1 MAPIKIQ
8 GLVQIR
14 SKNRN
19 RHTRASQWKEAV
31 IEIVE
36 RKQKV
41 TMVFSFKLEKR
52 KRVFQLGNNVAG
64 VVVSCCE
71 MGLHC
76 LYLTLKGDTSLLI
89 DKLSSADIE
98 QLKAFLDLAH
108 LSDTQD
114 PDDPMRKQEFLEGGH
129 PFCKKHPEPVCGSS
143 ETAQEREAPLPG
155 KMPLSLAKS
164 TSRYAKKDKAEKEIK
179 KRKRMAAPSVDVEEE
194 ILTEFSPEPQKKYK
208 ICNPRS
214 KRGKGEK
221 PMASREQEKP
231 TNWKLETSLMASAR
245 RKTNLD
251 DTTVLSTQTLAEE
264 RSGPKFNQE
273 PPVCAEI
280 QLPLDTYAKQLNREG
295 FPNLGNTCYMNS
307 ILQSVFGIPTF
318 AKDLL
323 TQGIPWDKVSCDDL
337 IKPLSQLLV
346 LKDIRDVEIKGQLLM
361 TVKKTIST
369 VADTFL
375 GDEQN
380 DAHEFLSQCLEQL
393 KLNMEKLNAMCC
405 SERENEAASSRR
417 FICPVAANFEIEL
430 HSSIVCEGCGE
441 ATLNTEVSNYL
452 SVDLPQGT
460 KDHPLSIQKSL
471 DLFFTPEKIEH
482 NCENCKNKNSVLRY
496 TWRRL
501 PRVLIV
507 HLKRYHFTANR
518 MLVKSQ
524 QPVEISKYLTVAS
537 HCNENTKQ
545 PFPVTTRNS
554 NGDFDVPGV
563 EGTMHEIFGHSIPS
577 IQPTSVSIDFTVL
590 QVGSNEDAE
599 MQNFQIMCDD
609 QQQLGL
615 EGVSGIDPDLL
626 KTEKWMLCENTSP
639 SWDSIICEPISIQD
653 LGLREKGLQKLP
665 ENPDSKNY
673 KKINVY
679 GNPNH
684 HTIIEICNNFCDLKE
699 QKFLEDTQE
708 IGKQLLQ
715 QHGKRIQKE
724 LLPWALPQSVRGTQE
739 DMGKNMNRYSEMV
752 DPKIDADFLSAL
764 GYTESPRVAGM
775 DHSDAANEAMA
786 EDPQNYRLVG
796 VVSHFGSSQD
806 SGHYVSDVYDFQRRA
821 WLLYSD
827 VQVFEIPEA
836 LIQENRLHTGYIFFY
851 MQNEIF
857 EWLLKKASECRL
869 LSTPKDEKRT
879 MDLFSTLLN
888 GFTYLLEES

>member
-1 MAPIKIQ
+1 MAPVKIQ

-19 RHTRASQWKEAV
+19 RHTRASRWKEAV

-89 DKLSSADIE
+89 DKLSSEDIE

-108 LSDTQD
+108 LSDAQD
-114 PDDPMRKQEFLEGGH
+114 LDEPNSSHDFLESGH
-129 PFCKKHPEPVCGSS
+129 AFCRKYQDPVCGSLN
-143 ETAQEREAPLPG
+143 TQERETQLPMKAPLS
-155 KMPLSLAKS
+155 MSKS
-164 TSRYAKKDKAEKEIK
+164 TSRYVKKERAEKEIK
-179 KRKRMAAPSVDVEEE
+179 KRKRMPTPSVEISEEV
-194 ILTEFSPEPQKKYK
+194 LTEYDPEPQKKYK
-208 ICNPRS
+208 ICTPRN

-221 PMASREQEKP
+221 PMASREQEKH
-231 TNWKLETSLMASAR
+231 NWKLENSLISNVR
-245 RKTNLD
+245 RKINLD
-251 DTTVLSTQTLAEE
+251 DTILPTQTLCDE
-264 RSGPKFNQE
+264 RSKLSQE
-273 PPVCAEI
+273 TPTCNEI
-280 QLPLDTYAKQLNREG
+280 QFPLDTYAKQLNREG

-323 TQGIPWDKVSCDDL
+323 TQGIPWENVSCDDL

-361 TVKKTIST
+361 TVKKSIST

-393 KLNMEKLNAMCC
+393 KLNMEKINAMWNP
-405 SERENEAASSRR
+405 EGENEGAMGKR
-417 FICPVAANFEIEL
+417 FICPVAANFEMEL
-430 HSSIVCEGCGE
+430 HSSIVCEGCGA
-441 ATLNTEVSNYL
+441 ATINTEVSNYL
-452 SVDLPQGT
+452 SVDLHQGT

-507 HLKRYHFTANR
+507 HLKRYHFTSNR

-524 QPVEISKYLTVAS
+524 QPVEISKYLSVSS
-537 HCNENTKQ
+537 HCNENTKP
-545 PFPVTTRNS
+545 PFPLTSRGPN
-554 NGDFDVPGV
+554 DDYDVPDVSDGM
-563 EGTMHEIFGHSIPS
+563 MHEIFGQSIS
-577 IQPTSVSIDFTVL
+577 SMQPTAVSIDFTVL
-590 QVGSNEDAE
+590 QVGSNEDDE
-599 MQNFQIMCDD
+599 VQNFQIMCDD
-609 QQQLGL
+609 QQQIGL
-615 EGVSGIDPDLL
+615 ESVSRIDPELL
-626 KTEKWMLCENTSP
+626 KTEKWMLCENVSP
-639 SWDSIICEPISIQD
+639 TWDSIICEPISIQD
-653 LGLREKGLQKLP
+653 LGLRETTLQKLP
-665 ENPDSKNY
+665 ENPEVKNY

-679 GNPNH
+679 GNTSH

-699 QKFLEDTQE
+699 QKILEDTQE
-708 IGKQLLQ
+708 IGQQFFQ

-724 LLPWALPQSVRGTQE
+724 FLSRASPQSVGGTQE
-739 DMGKNMNRYSEMV
+739 DAEKDLSMSSEMADQRNYV
-752 DPKIDADFLSAL
+752 DFLGASGHPENIKVVGIDNPDAIDEL
-764 GYTESPRVAGM
+764 KGM
-775 DHSDAANEAMA
+775 ED
-786 EDPQNYRLVG
+786 DPQNYRLVG

-806 SGHYVSDVYDFQRRA
+806 SGHYVSDVYDFQRQT

-851 MQNEIF
+851 MRNDIF

-869 LSTPKDEKRT
+869 MSTSKDEKKT
-879 MDLFSTLLN
+879 MDLFSSLLN